1 MTDVRKSIIGYTNF
15 LSSRLIDSYNRTY
28 PKQGIKLRITEPQT
42 ERPTIDISDNVKWR
56 KSAVFIP
63 KNDPDSFF
71 EVDPYFICIPLPKN
85 KANNK
90 DRWPLQSQF
99 PPWKDGLF

>member
-15 LSSRLIDSYNRTY
+15 LSSRLIESYNRTY